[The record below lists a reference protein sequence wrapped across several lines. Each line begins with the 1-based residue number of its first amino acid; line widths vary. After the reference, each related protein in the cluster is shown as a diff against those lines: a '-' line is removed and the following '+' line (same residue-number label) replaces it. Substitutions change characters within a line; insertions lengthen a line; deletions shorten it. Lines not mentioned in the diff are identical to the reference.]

1 MNRIPSTHIL
11 INYAPIFLQ
20 NVSCIS
26 GGPYDEKFKNVIVPN
41 NSTRT
46 IVDLGKEVG
55 GKRQATAEF
64 QGNTLVTYLHRLD
77 NDKVD
82 VIFTQSLTR
91 DANVMYYKI
100 KDVRTGVT
108 MVQHMNRVNRF

>member
-1 MNRIPSTHIL
+1 MIIPLSMFLKCIYL
-11 INYAPIFLQ
+11 IY
-20 NVSCIS
+20 VS

-91 DANVMYYKI
+91 NANVMYYKI

>member
-1 MNRIPSTHIL
+1 MIADW
-11 INYAPIFLQ
+11 APKSLFS
-20 NVSCIS
+20 NIS
-26 GGPYDEKFKNVIVPN
+26 GGPYDEKYKNVIVPN

-77 NDKVD
+77 NDKID
-82 VIFTQSLTR
+82 VIFKQSLTR
-91 DANVMYYKI
+91 NGNVMYYKI
-100 KDVRTGVT
+100 QDVRTGVT
-108 MVQHMNRVNRF
+108 MVQHMNRVTRF

>member
-1 MNRIPSTHIL
+1 MYRIHTQMIMPLHVLKMYLS
-11 INYAPIFLQ
+11 Y
-20 NVSCIS
+20 IS
-26 GGPYDEKFKNVIVPN
+26 GGPYDENFKNVIVPN

-91 DANVMYYKI
+91 NANVMYYKI